1 MNNGFTYFFFLS
13 TYKAWEEEIKGLLFE
28 AVLLL
33 MSASK
38 QKSEMRGVRDN
49 NRNLSKLL
57 QLSTQGGI

>member
-1 MNNGFTYFFFLS
+1 MNNDFTYFLKS
-13 TYKAWEEEIKGLLFE
+13 TYKVWEEEIKGLLFE

-49 NRNLSKLL
+49 NGNLSKLL

>member
-1 MNNGFTYFFFLS
+1 MNNDFTYFLKS
-13 TYKAWEEEIKGLLFE
+13 TYKVWEEEIRGLLFE

-38 QKSEMRGVRDN
+38 QKSEMRRIRDN
-49 NRNLSKLL
+49 NGNLSKLL

>member
-1 MNNGFTYFFFLS
+1 MNNDFTYFFKS
-13 TYKAWEEEIKGLLFE
+13 TYKVWEEEIKGLLFE

-38 QKSEMRGVRDN
+38 EKSEMRGIRDN
-49 NRNLSKLL
+49 NGNLSKLL

>member
-1 MNNGFTYFFFLS
+1 MVLLIFFFFLS

>member
-1 MNNGFTYFFFLS
+1 MNNDFTYFLRS
-13 TYKAWEEEIKGLLFE
+13 TYKVWEEEIKGLLFE

-49 NRNLSKLL
+49 NGNLSKLL